1 MTKTKA
7 DTTSEVPASDEAMPA
22 EATPTAIF
30 GSVSTT
36 DIATSLRALLS
47 LKAEEEGVEDAARVT
62 LAAEDI
68 DIIPIEGLPAAVEG
82 PRIKASGEYN
92 IAIRIKGESAVRR
105 TVRVHLEDSS

>member
-47 LKAEEEGVEDAARVT
+47 LKAEEGVEDAARVT

-92 IAIRIKGESAVRR
+92 IAIRVKGESAVRR